1 MGAIAYGLSVTHF
14 VNSVGAKAGF
24 AAIIAVALL
33 VLLFFAQMRE
43 TASLRDRAAAS
54 DEHVQ
59 QLELRVA
66 QLSRGLAGQTSG
78 APAVV
83 PAPAGLSRSPVAP
96 VPAAAAAAAVGAV
109 ASRAARPPS
118 APAGVGAPALSSATR
133 LIPSGDEAPISIRA
147 IGAGAAAPVAA
158 GVGAAAVG
166 GAAGAGD
173 GASGDAG
180 SADVGSGG
188 DGSGGDG
195 SGGDGSGGAV
205 AAPPGPRPATAA
217 GGANGGPAARTPTPV
232 PAPAPPPPAARPVQQ
247 RPPVRNGA
255 PRQPLMTTYSAGA
268 STASRIRA
276 GLMIAAGIAVV
287 AIVVILLLHATSGS
301 TSSTSSSV
309 ANTTHRSH
317 HGGRTGIPL
326 KPADVSV
333 TVLNGTETTNLAHD
347 ITQRLAGSGYKTGT
361 PATATDHTLG
371 STVVGYRGRSNRGAA
386 LLVARSLKLGPA
398 SVQPVGQS
406 NLAVACPQTSTCTAQ
421 VIVTVG
427 ADLAAA
433 AGSGTTAAST

>member
-1 MGAIAYGLSVTHF
+1 MGAIAYALSVSHF

-59 QLELRVA
+59 QLEQRVA
-66 QLSRGLAGQTSG
+66 QLSRGMAAVTASS
-78 APAVV
+78 PAVV
-83 PAPAGLSRSPVAP
+83 PAPAGVSRAP
-96 VPAAAAAAAVGAV
+96 VVPAPAAVAAAAATGAV
-109 ASRAARPPS
+109 ASRTVRPPS

-133 LIPSGDEAPISIRA
+133 LIPSEDESPISIRA
-147 IGAGAAAPVAA
+147 TGPGVAVPVAA
-158 GVGAAAVG
+158 GVAAAAVG
-166 GAAGAGD
+166 AGA
-173 GASGDAG
+173 
-180 SADVGSGG
+180 
-188 DGSGGDG
+188 
-195 SGGDGSGGAV
+195 GSGGAV
-205 AAPPGPRPATAA
+205 AAPPAPRPATAA
-217 GGANGGPAARTPTPV
+217 GGANGGPVTRPPAPV
-232 PAPAPPPPAARPVQQ
+232 PAPAPPPASARPAQSQ
-247 RPPVRNGA
+247 RPPVRSGA
-255 PRQPLMTTYSAGA
+255 PRAPLTTSRPTG
-268 STASRIRA
+268 SGSASRIRA
-276 GLMIAAGIAVV
+276 GLMIAAGAAVV
-287 AIVVILLLHATSGS
+287 AVVVIVLLNATSGGTS
-301 TSSTSSSV
+301 TGSSSA
-309 ANTTHRSH
+309 ANSTHGSH
-317 HGGRTGIPL
+317 HGARVDVPL

-361 PATATDHTLG
+361 PATATDQTVG
-371 STVVGYRGRSNRGAA
+371 STVVGYRGRSNRAAA

-427 ADLAAA
+427 ADLASA
-433 AGSGTTAAST
+433 AGTGTTGAST